1 MPISETWLNATLKQ
15 SAHRDLLRRIVAG
28 DEACSAADFVEVLTE
43 DASFRFG
50 GAPPTVGKAAIA
62 RQVAEFFAQ
71 IRSMR
76 HDIELAWERDGVL
89 AYEARVTYGTLNG
102 GTLSLPYANV
112 LRLRGT
118 LIEDYRIY
126 IDPTPLLLSATAAA

>member
-1 MPISETWLNATLKQ
+1 MPVSEAWLNSTLKEPV
-15 SAHRDLLRRIVAG
+15 HRNLLRRIVAG
-28 DEACSAADFVEVLTE
+28 DEARRAADFAQVLTD

-50 GAPPTVGKAAIA
+50 GGPPTLGKAAIE
-62 RQVAEFFAQ
+62 RQVAAFFTQ

-76 HDIELAWERDGVL
+76 HDIELAWEREGVL
-89 AYEARVTYGTLNG
+89 AYEARVTYGMLKG
-102 GTLSLPYANV
+102 VSLSLPYANV

-126 IDPTPLLLSATAAA
+126 IDPTPLMPPATVTG